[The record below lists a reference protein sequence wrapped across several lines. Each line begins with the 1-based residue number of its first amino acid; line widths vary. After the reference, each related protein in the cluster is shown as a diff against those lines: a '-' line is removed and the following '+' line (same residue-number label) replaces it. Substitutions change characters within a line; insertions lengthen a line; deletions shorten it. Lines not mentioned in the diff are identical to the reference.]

1 MRLCCAT
8 LRTYHPDAVILVDYP
23 GFNLKIAKFV
33 KRELGIPVFYYI
45 SPKVW
50 AWKHY
55 RIRTLRRYVDRL
67 FCILPFEESFFS
79 KYNYHVDYVGN
90 PSVDTVSAYWRERQ
104 ELPDTFLNDNKL
116 LSKPILAILS
126 GSRRQ
131 EIRQNLPTLSAVAA
145 IFHTNFEIVIAG
157 APGLTLADYTPYI
170 KGDIPVIF
178 GQTYALLSHS
188 FAALV
193 TSGTATLET
202 ALFRVPQVVCY
213 YWGGGQMANFIF
225 RHFFQ
230 TPYISLVNL
239 IAGREV
245 VKELFGADF
254 THDRVL
260 RELKLILNDPEYRA
274 AMLRG
279 YDEVIQI
286 LGAAGASERVAQ
298 EIYAH
303 LSPKCAIPSQS
314 NITSPDAEHLLSTL

>member
-1 MRLCCAT
+1 
-8 LRTYHPDAVILVDYP
+8 
-23 GFNLKIAKFV
+23 LKIAKFV
-33 KRELGIPVFYYI
+33 KRELDIPVFYYI

-50 AWKHY
+50 AWKRY

-79 KYNYHVDYVGN
+79 KYNYRIDYVGN
-90 PSVDTVSAYWRERQ
+90 PSVDAVSSHWQERQ
-104 ELPDTFLNDNKL
+104 ELSDTFLYDNNL
-116 LSKPILAILS
+116 SSKPILAILS

-131 EIRQNLPTLSAVAA
+131 EIRQNLPTLSVVAA
-145 IFHTNFEIVIAG
+145 TFHTDFEIVIAG
-157 APGLTLADYTPYI
+157 APGLTFADYAPYI
-170 KGDIPVIF
+170 KGNIPVIF
-178 GQTYALLSHS
+178 GQTYALLAHS

-202 ALFRVPQVVCY
+202 ALFRIPQVVCY
-213 YWGGGQMANFIF
+213 YWGGGRMANFIF

-239 IAGREV
+239 IADREV

-254 THDRVL
+254 TPDRVL
-260 RELKLILNDPEYRA
+260 RELKLILNDPEHRA
-274 AMLRG
+274 SMLRG
-279 YDEVIQI
+279 YDEVIQM

-303 LSPKCAIPSQS
+303 LLSKCAKSDPPDI
-314 NITSPDAEHLLSTL
+314 ISPNAEHLLSTL